1 MQKNEKIFVA
11 GHRGLVGSAITR
23 ELKNKGY
30 DNIITRTHNELDLT
44 NSHAVKLFFEE
55 EKPDY
60 VILSAAKVGG
70 IHGNNTFPVEFFTE
84 NMKIQLNVIENAY
97 KNNVKKLLFLGS
109 SCIYPK
115 NAPQPMK
122 EEYLL
127 SSELEK
133 QMKCMHLQKFPD

>member
-30 DNIITRTHNELDLT
+30 TNIITRTHNELDLT
-44 NSHAVKLFFEE
+44 NNHAVELFFEE
-55 EKPDY
+55 QKPDY

-84 NMKIQLNVIENAY
+84 NMKIQLNVIENSFKTML
-97 KNNVKKLLFLGS
+97 KNYCFSAQAAFIRKMRRS
-109 SCIYPK
+109 R
-115 NAPQPMK
+115 
-122 EEYLL
+122 
-127 SSELEK
+127 
-133 QMKCMHLQKFPD
+133 

>member
-30 DNIITRTHNELDLT
+30 ADIITRTHNELDLT

-60 VILSAAKVGG
+60 VILSAPKVGV
-70 IHGNNTFPVEFFTE
+70 IHRNNTFPV
-84 NMKIQLNVIENAY
+84 
-97 KNNVKKLLFLGS
+97 
-109 SCIYPK
+109 
-115 NAPQPMK
+115 
-122 EEYLL
+122 
-127 SSELEK
+127 
-133 QMKCMHLQKFPD
+133 